1 IHKSDCPLQV
11 QKGLLKMKQMSERL
25 DRILH
30 GKIDYLCF
38 ETATSEVVWANDPE
52 QNMQVY
58 NEIEERVS
66 TLQQTGV
73 LPVDLENLISKDVEA
88 YFATYVEELVQSPV
102 QKELIPT
109 KIWQLTNDLYDTAQ
123 KKLERRYNEKARF
136 AFALHLQSTIDRLSD
151 GHMIVHPDLNRIRK
165 QLKSEFQVAID
176 LSTIIEERCQVEIP
190 FDEIGFISMFLSAE
204 IGEIEPLPKNK
215 VGVIV
220 LMHGENTASSM
231 LK

>member
-1 IHKSDCPLQV
+1 
-11 QKGLLKMKQMSERL
+11 
-25 DRILH
+25 
-30 GKIDYLCF
+30 
-38 ETATSEVVWANDPE
+38 
-52 QNMQVY
+52 
-58 NEIEERVS
+58 
-66 TLQQTGV
+66 
-73 LPVDLENLISKDVEA
+73 PVDLENLISKDVEA

-220 LMHGENTASSM
+220 LMHGKNTASSM
-231 LK
+231 LITAQVLLDTHTVIVMDMHLIMDLKELYNALLSYIRANKEVLRSEE

>member
-1 IHKSDCPLQV
+1 
-11 QKGLLKMKQMSERL
+11 
-25 DRILH
+25 
-30 GKIDYLCF
+30 
-38 ETATSEVVWANDPE
+38 
-52 QNMQVY
+52 
-58 NEIEERVS
+58 
-66 TLQQTGV
+66 
-73 LPVDLENLISKDVEA
+73 PVDLENLISKDVEA

-123 KKLERRYNEKARF
+123 KKVERRYDEKARF

-165 QLKSEFQVAID
+165 QLKSEFQVAIG

-231 LK
+231 LKTAQDLLDTPTGIAMDMPLNMDVKELYNALLSYIRANKEVLSNGVLLLTDMGSLNS

>member
-1 IHKSDCPLQV
+1 
-11 QKGLLKMKQMSERL
+11 
-25 DRILH
+25 
-30 GKIDYLCF
+30 
-38 ETATSEVVWANDPE
+38 
-52 QNMQVY
+52 
-58 NEIEERVS
+58 
-66 TLQQTGV
+66 
-73 LPVDLENLISKDVEA
+73 
-88 YFATYVEELVQSPV
+88 
-102 QKELIPT
+102 
-109 KIWQLTNDLYDTAQ
+109 
-123 KKLERRYNEKARF
+123 
-136 AFALHLQSTIDRLSD
+136 SD

-231 LK
+231 LETAQDLLDTPTGIAMDMPLNMDVKELYNALLSYIRANKEVLSNGVLLLTDMGSLNSFADLIDEELGIRIKAISMVSTMIVIEALRLSDSGRSLEDIYQNIELAFETIVGSQFKLPKTRKESKKAVIVTCFTG

>member
-1 IHKSDCPLQV
+1 
-11 QKGLLKMKQMSERL
+11 
-25 DRILH
+25 
-30 GKIDYLCF
+30 
-38 ETATSEVVWANDPE
+38 
-52 QNMQVY
+52 
-58 NEIEERVS
+58 
-66 TLQQTGV
+66 
-73 LPVDLENLISKDVEA
+73 
-88 YFATYVEELVQSPV
+88 
-102 QKELIPT
+102 PT

-231 LK
+231 LKTAQDLLDTPTGIAMDMPLNMDVKELYNALLSYIRANK